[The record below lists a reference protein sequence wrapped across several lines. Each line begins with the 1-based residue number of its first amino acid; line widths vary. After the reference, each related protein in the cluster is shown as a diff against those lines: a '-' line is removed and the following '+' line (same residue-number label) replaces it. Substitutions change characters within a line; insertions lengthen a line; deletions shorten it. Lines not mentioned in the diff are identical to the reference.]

1 MVMVMGSS
9 TQALLHLLHAAQ
21 WLAGEGRLQVSME
34 WRGVGCSDMNF
45 PVAIE
50 VTCVEVLRSFSE
62 FHWQLALRPAFQHFP
77 ILSLS
82 PASAQHLCVNLFHL
96 MDALDL
102 EGVPDLEMSSEP
114 QNLAELHLGWSA
126 RPHLDRTF
134 RGPGVPLKCTRD
146 GPVASICYPDIGI
159 GWNNAGA
166 QGHKECQVGNE
177 EALIGLVGLALV
189 HTIGKKPC

>member
-50 VTCVEVLRSFSE
+50 VTCVEVLISFSE

-82 PASAQHLCVNLFHL
+82 PAQHLCVNLFHL

-114 QNLAELHLGWSA
+114 QNLNSTWDE
-126 RPHLDRTF
+126 DRTF

-177 EALIGLVGLALV
+177 D
-189 HTIGKKPC
+189 